1 MNITSARSVT
11 APIAA
16 PSTRDRLAVAAAH
29 MYAAE
34 ITLHAARQAG
44 VDSWVVAA
52 YAKLHDAIAEH
63 TAASFTGLAA

>member
-1 MNITSARSVT
+1 
-11 APIAA
+11 
-16 PSTRDRLAVAAAH
+16 

-34 ITLHAARQAG
+34 IALHAARQAG

-63 TAASFTGLAA
+63 TAASLTGLAA